1 MARARVAAPAPADF
15 GHACQRQPL
24 CALGTLRRSF
34 GLKSVQRAHRGLS
47 HGQNGVACGITA
59 IGSPCHRRMRLA
71 NRCMSLPALCDAGL
85 QRARVVRNQNGP
97 GRACIPARD
106 VSGAPGRIRTV
117 DTRFRRAVL
126 YPLSY
131 GGMRESLAQD
141 RSLANFGRCE
151 LRIVRPKRTD
161 PTSSGT
167 PCPRQ
172 GCRSSLAV
180 QA

>member
-1 MARARVAAPAPADF
+1 MARARRAAPAPAGF

-24 CALGTLRRSF
+24 CALGTSRRSF
-34 GLKSVQRAHRGLS
+34 GLKSVQRAHRGLLRS
-47 HGQNGVACGITA
+47 QISAARDIMATRSSCR
-59 IGSPCHRRMRLA
+59 RRMRLA

-85 QRARVVRNQNGP
+85 QRAWVVRNQNGP

-141 RSLANFGRCE
+141 RSLANFADASSGSCARNA
-151 LRIVRPKRTD
+151 PA
-161 PTSSGT
+161 PTSSGA